1 MNGVKFTANR
11 IETGS
16 VVWLAGDLSWTED
29 AGMACRFT
37 GDHAM
42 RARHAVDGA
51 EQRNEIIAAY
61 EVAVDDAAP
70 RPSARE
76 DIREARGPSITPPA
90 DRQAAAGPVPSP
102 VSPTV
107 SATVSPAMYRYDA
120 LDHELVRRRAAQ
132 FRDQVERR
140 LSGALTEEEFKPLR
154 LQNGLY
160 LQLHAYMLRV
170 AIPYGVLS
178 SAQMRGLAG
187 IARDFDRGFGHFTT
201 RQNIQFNWIRLV
213 EAPDILDRLADLEMH
228 AIQTSGNCIRNVTSD
243 PFAGAAPDEIE
254 DARIWC
260 EIIRQW
266 STFHPEF
273 AFLPRKF
280 KIAVSAAT
288 EDRAATAFHD
298 IGLRLVRSRSGET
311 GFRVLVGG
319 GQGRTPRVARKLAH
333 FVPARQLLSYLEAIM
348 RVYNA
353 AGRRDNIYKAR
364 IKILVDAMGI
374 EEFAA
379 AVNSE
384 WVSIE
389 GSAVE
394 LPDSERRRI
403 AAHFAPVTLPPAPHR
418 PLAGDMGAGDMGAG
432 DMGSGDMDAGFDRW
446 LRRNIKPHHTDG
458 YANICVSLKSPGRPP
473 GDASAS
479 EMEAMAAMADRYGRG
494 ELRVTYTQNVVIPH
508 VRRADLGAF
517 YADLRAAGL
526 AGGEDGLISDMIACP
541 GLDYCNLANARSL
554 PLADRIFRRFGDPE
568 RRLEIGRLRLNISG
582 CINACGHH
590 HAADIGILGVD
601 KKGVEHFQIT
611 LGGRA
616 GEDGAIGR
624 IIGPSFAEKDVP
636 AAIETIVDTYLA
648 GRRTEEPFGD
658 YLLRVGITPFK
669 EAVYGAAG

>member
-16 VVWLAGDLSWTED
+16 VVWLADDLSWTED
-29 AGMACRFT
+29 AGMACRFS
-37 GDHAM
+37 GD
-42 RARHAVDGA
+42 RAKTARCAVDGA
-51 EQRNEIIAAY
+51 ERRNEVISAY
-61 EVAVDDAAP
+61 EVAVDDIAP
-70 RPSARE
+70 KPSARE
-76 DIREARGPSITPPA
+76 DIRAARGPSITPPSDHQSA
-90 DRQAAAGPVPSP
+90 MAPASP
-102 VSPTV
+102 PAVRS
-107 SATVSPAMYRYDA
+107 AMYHYDA
-120 LDHELVRRRAAQ
+120 VDQDLVRRRAAQ
-132 FRDQVERR
+132 FRDQVQRR
-140 LSGALTEEEFKPLR
+140 LSGDLTEEEFKPLR

-170 AIPYGVLS
+170 AIPYGALS
-178 SAQMRGLAG
+178 SLQMRGLAG

-213 EAPDILDRLADLEMH
+213 EAPDILDRLAELEMH

-260 EIIRQW
+260 EIVRQW

-280 KIAVSAAT
+280 KIAVSAAA

-298 IGLRLVRSRSGET
+298 VGLRLVRSRSGEI
-311 GFRVLVGG
+311 GFQVLVGG

-333 FVPARQLLSYLEAIM
+333 FIPKRHLLSYLEAIM
-348 RVYNA
+348 RIYNA

-374 EEFAA
+374 EAFAE
-379 AVNSE
+379 AVNNE

-389 GSAVE
+389 GSAVD
-394 LPDSERRRI
+394 LPESERRRI
-403 AAHFAPVTLPPAPHR
+403 AAQFAPVALPPAPGHPAVSNR
-418 PLAGDMGAGDMGAG
+418 
-432 DMGSGDMDAGFDRW
+432 DAGFDRW
-446 LRRNIKPHHTDG
+446 LKSNVKPHHTHG
-458 YANICVSLKSPGRPP
+458 YANICVSLKSAGRPP

-479 EMEAMAAMADRYGRG
+479 EMEVMAALSDRYGRS
-494 ELRVTYTQNVVIPH
+494 ELRVTYTQNVIIPH
-508 VRRADLGAF
+508 VRQADLEALYG
-517 YADLRAAGL
+517 DLTVAGL
-526 AGGEDGLISDMIACP
+526 AGAENDLISDMIACP

-554 PLADRIFRRFGDPE
+554 PLADRIFRRFSDPE
-568 RRLEIGRLRLNISG
+568 RRFEIGRLRLNISG

-624 IIGPSFAEKDVP
+624 IIGPSFAEVDVP
-636 AAIETIVDTYLA
+636 DAIETIVDTYLA
-648 GRRTEEPFGD
+648 NRRKEELFGD
-658 YLLRVGITPFK
+658 FLSRKGIAPFK
-669 EAVYGAAG
+669 EAVYGTGG

>member
-16 VVWLAGDLSWTED
+16 VVWLTGDLSWTED
-29 AGMACRFT
+29 AGLACRFT
-37 GDHAM
+37 GDHAL
-42 RARHAVDGA
+42 RARHAVDDA

-70 RPSARE
+70 RHSARE

-90 DRQAAAGPVPSP
+90 DRQLAEW
-102 VSPTV
+102 
-107 SATVSPAMYRYDA
+107 SAPPPAVKASMYRYDSI
-120 LDHELVRRRAAQ
+120 DHELVRRRAAQ

-178 SAQMRGLAG
+178 SAQERGLAG

-254 DARIWC
+254 DARVWC

-280 KIAVSAAT
+280 KIAVSAAV

-333 FVPARQLLSYLEAIM
+333 FVPKRHLLSYLEAIM

-374 EEFAA
+374 EEFAE
-379 AVNSE
+379 AVNNE

-389 GSAVE
+389 GSAIE
-394 LPDSERRRI
+394 LPESEHLRI
-403 AAHFAPVTLPPAPHR
+403 AGLFAPAALPPAPDH
-418 PLAGDMGAGDMGAG
+418 PAAG
-432 DMGSGDMDAGFDRW
+432 SMDAGFDRW
-446 LRRNIKPHHTDG
+446 IRSNVRPHRTPG
-458 YANICVSLKSPGRPP
+458 YVNVCVSLKSAGRPP

-479 EMEAMAAMADRYGRG
+479 DMEALAGLADRYGRS

-508 VRRADLGAF
+508 MRRVDLEAVYG
-517 YADLRAAGL
+517 DLRQAGL
-526 AGGEDGLISDMIACP
+526 AGAENELISDMIACP

-554 PLADRIFRRFGDPE
+554 PLADRIFRRFSDPE
-568 RRLEIGRLRLNISG
+568 RRFEIGRLRLNISG

-601 KKGVEHFQIT
+601 KKGVEHFQIS

-624 IIGPSFAEKDVP
+624 IIGPSFAEADVP
-636 AAIETIVDTYLA
+636 GAIETIVDTYLA
-648 GRRTEEPFGD
+648 GRRKEEPFGD
-658 YLLRVGITPFK
+658 YLVRKGIAPFK
-669 EAVYGAAG
+669 EAVYGTGG

>member
-1 MNGVKFTANR
+1 MTGIRFTANR
-11 IETGS
+11 IETGAA
-16 VVWLAGDLSWTED
+16 VWLTDDLSWTED
-29 AGMACRFT
+29 AARAFRFT
-37 GDHAM
+37 DDLAEN
-42 RARHAVDGA
+42 ARLAVELA
-51 EQRNEIIAAY
+51 EGRDEIIAAY
-61 EVAVDDAAP
+61 EMPEDKVTT

-76 DIREARGPSITPPA
+76 AIRAARGPSVTPPA
-90 DRQAAAGPVPSP
+90 DLRPGDLRPADLRPGDLGPADTDSLPS
-102 VSPTV
+102 
-107 SATVSPAMYRYDA
+107 MYSYDA
-120 LDHELVRRRAAQ
+120 IDHDVVRRRAAQ

-178 SAQMRGLAG
+178 STQMRGLAG

-201 RQNIQFNWIRLV
+201 RQNIQFNWIKLV
-213 EAPDILDRLADLEMH
+213 EAPDILDRLAELEMH

-243 PFAGAAPDEIE
+243 PLAGAAPDEIE
-254 DARIWC
+254 DARIWA
-260 EIIRQW
+260 EVIRQW

-280 KIAVSAAT
+280 KIAISAAS

-298 IGLRLVRSRSGET
+298 IGLRLVRSRSGDT

-333 FVPARQLLSYLEAIM
+333 FLPARHLLSYLEAIM

-374 EEFAA
+374 EAFTE
-379 AVNSE
+379 AVDTE
-384 WVSIE
+384 WVGIE
-389 GSAVE
+389 GSTIE
-394 LPDSERRRI
+394 LPEEEFRRI
-403 AAHFAPVTLPPAPHR
+403 AACFTPPVLEPGPPKTRRDDRALPDVPGFDLWTRTNLLPHR
-418 PLAGDMGAGDMGAG
+418 L
-432 DMGSGDMDAGFDRW
+432 
-446 LRRNIKPHHTDG
+446 PH
-458 YANICVSLKSPGRPP
+458 YVNVSLSLKSAGRPP

-479 EMEAMAAMADRYGRG
+479 EMAAMAAMADRYGCG
-494 ELRVTYTQNVVIPH
+494 ELRITYTQNVIIPH
-508 VRRADLGAF
+508 VRRADLVAL
-517 YADLRAAGL
+517 YADLKAAGL
-526 AGGEDGLISDMIACP
+526 AGAEDGLISDMIACP

-568 RRLEIGRLRLNISG
+568 RRFEIGPLRLNISG

-624 IIGPSFAEKDVP
+624 IIGPSFAEDEVP
-636 AAIETIVDTYLA
+636 DAIETIIDTFLA
-648 GRRTEEPFGD
+648 NRREGD
-658 YLLRVGITPFK
+658 VFADYIAREGIERVK
-669 EAVYGAAG
+669 EAVYGARR